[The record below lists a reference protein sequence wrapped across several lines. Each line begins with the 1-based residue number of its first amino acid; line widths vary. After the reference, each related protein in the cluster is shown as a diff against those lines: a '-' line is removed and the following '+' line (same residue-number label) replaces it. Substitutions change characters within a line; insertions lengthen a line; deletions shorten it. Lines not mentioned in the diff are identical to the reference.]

1 MYQTRENGDEAYSE
15 SLARFTSDFRLS
27 VVRFERQLRPLYLS
41 SVLKTLV
48 ATCILDVS
56 DSKRKKRLFDLP
68 KTFDYRLFD
77 WKGTPNPAETFVSVT
92 SPQREHCSSHAF
104 PDNAHYSASA
114 VLVLFSRRTVAA
126 MTNNYTTKLGGNAF
140 FSFLLLKVW
149 SIDKLNSATYA

>member
-126 MTNNYTTKLGGNAF
+126 MTNILHDKAGGKC
-140 FSFLLLKVW
+140 LLFVVTVESLV
-149 SIDKLNSATYA
+149 YR